1 MIMAAVFRK
10 AGILMDKIVDE
21 TTRGFP
27 HKIWRGWKLEEYFP
41 FGECVPF
48 QWILVKPAGV

>member
-21 TTRGFP
+21 TTRLSPRKFG
-27 HKIWRGWKLEEYFP
+27 GVGSWKSTFLLGSVSLFNGY
-41 FGECVPF
+41 
-48 QWILVKPAGV
+48 